1 MVNINRTRP
10 VKFVSLWRKDI
21 CDLDKVRESN
31 LDWFLEYAKKKIGN
45 GVATF
50 FLREPWLSIYRFA
63 TLFLDFFL
71 CDALK
76 ELFYPNLI
84 WVRYLCGV

>member
-1 MVNINRTRP
+1 M
-10 VKFVSLWRKDI
+10 
-21 CDLDKVRESN
+21 RESN

-63 TLFLDFFL
+63 TLFLILFPMRRSQRVILPESNLGAVFMWCLKANWQDFEPTKVL
-71 CDALK
+71 IIK
-76 ELFYPNLI
+76 ENYQ
-84 WVRYLCGV
+84 R